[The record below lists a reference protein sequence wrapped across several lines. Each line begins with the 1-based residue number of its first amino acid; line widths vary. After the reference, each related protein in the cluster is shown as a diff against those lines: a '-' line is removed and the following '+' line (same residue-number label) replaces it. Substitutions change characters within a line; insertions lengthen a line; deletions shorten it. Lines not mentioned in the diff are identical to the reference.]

1 MNLLNILLKK
11 AKSIIREKLYNIMV
25 KRKMTEA
32 QREAAAKNLAKAR
45 AAKKPPKLANVHHT
59 VKALPDDDTLSYA
72 SVRKW
77 IKTQEGLV
85 KSARL
90 TERSRNK
97 DISQKDKN
105 KAMRTRIGAQAY
117 IRSIKNYISTG
128 DWSTMYYGEFED
140 QLMGWVTVAP
150 VGEKI

>member
-1 MNLLNILLKK
+1 MMSEDEKQEKINKRMAALR
-11 AKSIIREKLYNIMV
+11 AKR
-25 KRKMTEA
+25 
-32 QREAAAKNLAKAR
+32 
-45 AAKKPPKLANVHHT
+45 KPPKLANVHHT

-72 SVRKW
+72 SVKKW
-77 IKTQEGLV
+77 IKTQEGIV

-97 DISQKDKN
+97 DISQKDKD

-128 DWSTMYYGEFED
+128 DWSAMYYGEFED
-140 QLMGWVTVAP
+140 QLMGWKVVAP
-150 VGEKI
+150 ASRDINSK

>member
-1 MNLLNILLKK
+1 MMNEDEKQEKINKRMAALR
-11 AKSIIREKLYNIMV
+11 AKR
-25 KRKMTEA
+25 
-32 QREAAAKNLAKAR
+32 
-45 AAKKPPKLANVHHT
+45 KPPKLANVHHT

-72 SVRKW
+72 NVRKW

-97 DISQKDKN
+97 DISQKDKD

-140 QLMGWVTVAP
+140 QLMGWKVVAP
-150 VGEKI
+150 AGRDINSK

>member
-1 MNLLNILLKK
+1 MMSEDEKQEKINKRMAALR
-11 AKSIIREKLYNIMV
+11 AKR
-25 KRKMTEA
+25 
-32 QREAAAKNLAKAR
+32 
-45 AAKKPPKLANVHHT
+45 KPPKLANVHHT

-72 SVRKW
+72 SVKKW
-77 IKTQEGLV
+77 IKTQEGIV

-140 QLMGWVTVAP
+140 QLMGWKVVAP
-150 VGEKI
+150 ASRDINSK

>member
-1 MNLLNILLKK
+1 MMSEDEKQEKINKRMAALR
-11 AKSIIREKLYNIMV
+11 AKR
-25 KRKMTEA
+25 
-32 QREAAAKNLAKAR
+32 
-45 AAKKPPKLANVHHT
+45 KPPKLANVHHT

-72 SVRKW
+72 NVRKW
-77 IKTQEGLV
+77 IKTQEGIV

-128 DWSTMYYGEFED
+128 DWSAMYYGEFED
-140 QLMGWVTVAP
+140 QLMGWKVVAP
-150 VGEKI
+150 AGRDINSSNN

>member
-1 MNLLNILLKK
+1 MMSEDEKQEKINKRMAALR
-11 AKSIIREKLYNIMV
+11 AKR
-25 KRKMTEA
+25 
-32 QREAAAKNLAKAR
+32 
-45 AAKKPPKLANVHHT
+45 KPPKLANVHHT

-72 SVRKW
+72 NVRKW

-140 QLMGWVTVAP
+140 QLMGWKVVAP
-150 VGEKI
+150 AGRDINSK

>member
-1 MNLLNILLKK
+1 MMSEDEKQEKINKRMAALR
-11 AKSIIREKLYNIMV
+11 AKR
-25 KRKMTEA
+25 
-32 QREAAAKNLAKAR
+32 
-45 AAKKPPKLANVHHT
+45 KPPKLANVHHT

-72 SVRKW
+72 NVRKW

-97 DISQKDKN
+97 DISQKDKD

-140 QLMGWVTVAP
+140 QLMGWKIVAP
-150 VGEKI
+150 VGRDINSSNN

>member
-1 MNLLNILLKK
+1 MMSEDEKQEKINKRMAALR
-11 AKSIIREKLYNIMV
+11 AKR
-25 KRKMTEA
+25 
-32 QREAAAKNLAKAR
+32 
-45 AAKKPPKLANVHHT
+45 KPPKLANVHHT

-72 SVRKW
+72 NVRKW

-128 DWSTMYYGEFED
+128 DWSAMYYGEFED
-140 QLMGWVTVAP
+140 QLMGWKVVAP
-150 VGEKI
+150 ASRDINSK

>member
-1 MNLLNILLKK
+1 MMSEDEKQEKINKRMAALR
-11 AKSIIREKLYNIMV
+11 AKR
-25 KRKMTEA
+25 
-32 QREAAAKNLAKAR
+32 
-45 AAKKPPKLANVHHT
+45 KPPKLANVHHT

-72 SVRKW
+72 NVRKW

-97 DISQKDKN
+97 DISQKDKD